1 MSQSLQSNILKLY
14 LIKIAK
20 WFMLFMPIVVL
31 FYEENGLELRHVFI
45 LQAIYSVS
53 IVALEIPSGY
63 LADAW
68 GRKHTLVL
76 GSILG
81 FFGFL
86 TYSFSYGFT
95 GFLIAEIIL
104 GIGQSLISG
113 ADSALLYD
121 SLLETGKKDD
131 YIKYEGRL
139 VSIGNFAE
147 AFAGILGGLLATLS
161 LRYPYYVQTL
171 VSAIAIP
178 ASLML
183 YEPQT
188 HKKQIKM
195 SFNHILQIVK
205 YSLYGNKELM
215 WNIIFSSVIG
225 AATLTMAWFVQPYL
239 KLVALPLS
247 MFGIMWTLLNLTVG
261 FSSMY
266 AHKIE
271 FYFKQKKTMV
281 GIAILIPAG
290 FIIVSRINALWGIG
304 ILFLFYIIRGIAT
317 PVLKDYINQLC
328 DSNIRA
334 TILSVRNFVIRIIF
348 AIVGPFFGW
357 YTDKFSLQEA
367 LFLSG
372 IIFLIAALFTLVMQ
386 LKTTKYS
393 NLQAITKD

>member
-1 MSQSLQSNILKLY
+1 MSKSLQSNILKLY
-14 LIKIAK
+14 LVKIAK

-68 GRKHTLVL
+68 GRKYTLVL

-121 SLLETGKKDD
+121 SLLESGKKEE

-139 VSIGNFAE
+139 VSTGNFAE
-147 AFAGILGGLLATLS
+147 AFAGILGGLLATMS
-161 LRYPYYVQTL
+161 LRYPYYVQT
-171 VSAIAIP
+171 VISATAIP
-178 ASLML
+178 ASML
-183 YEPQT
+183 LIEPKT
-188 HKKQIKM
+188 HKKIIKM
-195 SFNHILQIVK
+195 SLNHILKIVR
-205 YSLYGNKELM
+205 YSLHDNKELK
-215 WNIIFSSVIG
+215 WNIIYSSVIG

-239 KLVALPLS
+239 NLVALPLS
-247 MFGIMWTLLNLTVG
+247 FFGIMWTLLNLTVG
-261 FSSMY
+261 ISSMY

-271 FYFKQKKTMV
+271 FRLKQPNTII

-290 FIIVSRINALWGIG
+290 FIALSRIHALWGIA
-304 ILFLFYIIRGIAT
+304 ILFLFYIFRGIAT
-317 PVLKDYINQLC
+317 PVLKDYINRLC
-328 DSNIRA
+328 DSDVRA
-334 TILSVRNFVIRIIF
+334 TVLSVRNFVIRVFF
-348 AIVGPFFGW
+348 AVIGPLAGW
-357 YTDKFSLQEA
+357 YSDKYTLQSA
-367 LFLSG
+367 LLLSG
-372 IIFLIAALFTLVMQ
+372 LIFLFFALTTQVFL
-386 LKTTKYS
+386 LKRIKS
-393 NLQAITKD
+393 DN

>member
-1 MSQSLQSNILKLY
+1 
-14 LIKIAK
+14 
-20 WFMLFMPIVVL
+20 MLFMPIVVL

-68 GRKHTLVL
+68 GRKYTLVL

-121 SLLETGKKDD
+121 SLLESGKKEE

-139 VSIGNFAE
+139 VSTGNFAE
-147 AFAGILGGLLATLS
+147 AFAGILGGLLATMS
-161 LRYPYYVQTL
+161 LRYPYYVQT
-171 VSAIAIP
+171 VISATAIP
-178 ASLML
+178 ASML
-183 YEPQT
+183 LIEPKT
-188 HKKQIKM
+188 HKKIIKM
-195 SFNHILQIVK
+195 SLNHILKIVR
-205 YSLYGNKELM
+205 YSLHDNKELK
-215 WNIIFSSVIG
+215 WNIIYSSVIG

-239 KLVALPLS
+239 NLVALPLS
-247 MFGIMWTLLNLTVG
+247 FFGIMWTLLNLTVG
-261 FSSMY
+261 ISSMY

-271 FYFKQKKTMV
+271 FRLKQPNTII

-290 FIIVSRINALWGIG
+290 FIALSRIHALWGIA
-304 ILFLFYIIRGIAT
+304 ILFLFYIFRGIAT
-317 PVLKDYINQLC
+317 PVLKDYINRLC
-328 DSNIRA
+328 DSDVRA
-334 TILSVRNFVIRIIF
+334 TVLSVRNFVIRVFF
-348 AIVGPFFGW
+348 AVIGPLAGW
-357 YTDKFSLQEA
+357 YSDKYTLQSA
-367 LFLSG
+367 LLLSG
-372 IIFLIAALFTLVMQ
+372 LIFLFFALTTQVFL
-386 LKTTKYS
+386 LKRIKS
-393 NLQAITKD
+393 DN